1 MVTSP
6 SHSVGQPL
14 KGDLWLTPTKFII
27 EFIKMFDLK
36 NKYNNAHTLTLLL
49 PQFIVHITIRMR
61 DNIYSYNLVYF
72 NQQGLRC
79 YGL

>member
-1 MVTSP
+1 
-6 SHSVGQPL
+6 
-14 KGDLWLTPTKFII
+14 
-27 EFIKMFDLK
+27 MFDLK